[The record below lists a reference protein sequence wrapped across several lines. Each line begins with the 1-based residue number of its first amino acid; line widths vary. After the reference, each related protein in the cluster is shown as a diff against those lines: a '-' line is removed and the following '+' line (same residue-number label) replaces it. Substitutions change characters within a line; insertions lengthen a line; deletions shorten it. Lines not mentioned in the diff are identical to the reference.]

1 MLAAEPDPTRLCRAI
16 AQRHSK
22 TFYWSSLFL
31 PAARRRAIWAVYAFC
46 RRTDDIVDRDAP
58 VAERAAALDRW
69 EGEVIE
75 AFAGRAG
82 DPVLVALARAVMRY
96 RIPLVPALDLVRG
109 VRQDLHVRRYS
120 SYAELCAYCDLVAAT
135 VGQLILPILG
145 ARDPRAEGHA
155 IVLGRAMQLTN
166 ILRDVG
172 EDAQMGRLYLPVDDV
187 RRFGCSEEA
196 ILARTALDERFVALM
211 RFEIARVRELYA
223 QAEPGIAMLEPGSRF
238 TVGVA
243 LSLYRAILDRIE
255 ANGYD
260 VFGRRAH
267 VPLRGKLLGALS
279 IALAR

>member
-1 MLAAEPDPTRLCRAI
+1 
-16 AQRHSK
+16 
-22 TFYWSSLFL
+22 
-31 PAARRRAIWAVYAFC
+31 
-46 RRTDDIVDRDAP
+46 
-58 VAERAAALDRW
+58 
-69 EGEVIE
+69 
-75 AFAGRAG
+75 
-82 DPVLVALARAVMRY
+82 
-96 RIPLVPALDLVRG
+96 
-109 VRQDLHVRRYS
+109 
-120 SYAELCAYCDLVAAT
+120 
-135 VGQLILPILG
+135 
-145 ARDPRAEGHA
+145 
-155 IVLGRAMQLTN
+155 
-166 ILRDVG
+166 
-172 EDAQMGRLYLPVDDV
+172 DDV

>member
-1 MLAAEPDPTRLCRAI
+1 MLAAESDPTRVCRAI
-16 AQRHSK
+16 AHRHSK

-58 VAERAAALDRW
+58 VAERAAQLDRW
-69 EGEVIE
+69 ECDVVD

-82 DPVLVALARAVMRY
+82 DPVLVALACAVARY

-109 VRQDLHVRRYS
+109 VRQDLYVRRYAT
-120 SYAELCAYCDLVAAT
+120 YDELSAYCDLVAAT

-145 ARDPRAEGHA
+145 ARDPRAEHHA

-187 RRFGCSEEA
+187 ERFGCSAEA

-211 RFEIARVRELYA
+211 QFEIARVRALYA

-238 TVGVA
+238 TAGVA

-255 ANGYD
+255 ANDYD
-260 VFGRRAH
+260 VFGRRAY

-279 IALAR
+279 IVLAR